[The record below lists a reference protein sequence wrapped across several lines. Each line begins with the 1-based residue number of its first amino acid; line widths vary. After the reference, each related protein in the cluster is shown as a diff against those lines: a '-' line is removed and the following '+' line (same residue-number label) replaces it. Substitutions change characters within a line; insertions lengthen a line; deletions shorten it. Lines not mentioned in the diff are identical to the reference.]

1 MNDMEQEVT
10 MMHQLVNSLNTKK
23 IQLEGILNSLSGDEK
38 YASLKKGGE
47 VLSKKMN
54 TWDEDMVQRR
64 SKAYDDVENFEN
76 KFTANYMFLINQTE
90 SDLPRV
96 NQPNIDRLIE
106 LNKTWATLKVRADE
120 ILNKDIPAFNK
131 LLWAAG
137 VGAIWEK

>member
-1 MNDMEQEVT
+1 MKKEGDV
-10 MMHQLVNSLNTKK
+10 LV
-23 IQLEGILNSLSGDEK
+23 
-38 YASLKKGGE
+38 
-47 VLSKKMN
+47 KKMKV
-54 TWDEDMVQRR
+54 WDEDMVQRR

-96 NQPNIDRLIE
+96 NQPNVDRLKE
-106 LNKTWATLKVRADE
+106 LNITWATLKAKADE
-120 ILNKDIPAFNK
+120 IMNKDIPALNK

>member
-1 MNDMEQEVT
+1 M
-10 MMHQLVNSLNTKK
+10 K
-23 IQLEGILNSLSGDEK
+23 
-38 YASLKKGGE
+38 
-47 VLSKKMN
+47 